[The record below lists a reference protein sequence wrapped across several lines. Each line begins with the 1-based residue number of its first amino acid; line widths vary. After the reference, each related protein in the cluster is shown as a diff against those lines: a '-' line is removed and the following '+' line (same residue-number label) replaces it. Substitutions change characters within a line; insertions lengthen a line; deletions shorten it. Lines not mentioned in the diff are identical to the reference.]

1 MPAYRHSRVSGNLDG
16 TAVGWYCRQATVGIP
31 AYAGMTVGR
40 PPPLYR
46 RDSRLR
52 GKDGGETAA
61 PLSSGFPLTREG
73 RSGAVNHLSIQTQQ
87 ILSILSIHV

>member
-1 MPAYRHSRVSGNLDG
+1 MSGGGRRRPPYRHSRVSGNPDG
-16 TAVGWYCRQATVGIP
+16 TEKTSPLPSNRRRIP

-52 GKDGGETAA
+52 GNDGG
-61 PLSSGFPLTREG
+61 
-73 RSGAVNHLSIQTQQ
+73 GAVNHLSIQTQQ